1 LYIKKLGA
9 DMDITEIRS
18 AIVSGQ
24 FSVTELETL
33 AQALKFARNQ
43 LSRRNT
49 FAFRSGD
56 TVKFTNPKTGVT
68 FRGSVD
74 RVKQKYVLV
83 ATPQGRYNVPASL
96 LESA

>member
-1 LYIKKLGA
+1 MNIV
-9 DMDITEIRS
+9 DIRS

-24 FSVTELETL
+24 FTSAELETL

-43 LSRRNT
+43 LCRRNT
-49 FAFRSGD
+49 FSFKSGD

-83 ATPQGRYNVPASL
+83 ATPQGRYNVPANL
-96 LESA
+96 LETA

>member
-1 LYIKKLGA
+1 
-9 DMDITEIRS
+9 MDIVDIRS

-24 FSVTELETL
+24 FTSAELETL

-43 LSRRNT
+43 LCRRNT

-56 TVKFTNPKTGVT
+56 NVKFTNPKTGVT

-83 ATPQGRYNVPASL
+83 ATPQGRYNVPANL
-96 LESA
+96 LETA

>member
-1 LYIKKLGA
+1 
-9 DMDITEIRS
+9 MNITEIRG

-24 FSVTELETL
+24 FSSDELETI

-43 LSRRNT
+43 LCRRNT
-49 FAFRSGD
+49 FAFRTGD
-56 TVKFTNPKTGVT
+56 TVKFTSPRTGVT
-68 FRGSVD
+68 FRGTVD

-83 ATPQGRYNVPASL
+83 ATPQGRYNVPANL

>member
-1 LYIKKLGA
+1 
-9 DMDITEIRS
+9 MNITDIRS

-24 FSVTELETL
+24 FTSAELETL

-43 LSRRNT
+43 LCRRNT
-49 FAFRSGD
+49 FSFKSGD

-83 ATPQGRYNVPASL
+83 ATPQGRYNVPANL
-96 LESA
+96 LETA